1 MRIKRSWLLRNR
13 DSTFLLRP
21 STTLLVLLNISVLL
35 IKISN
40 VPLKTLEVAVTL
52 DLTSLTLRILKT
64 KEKMR
69 NIILSAQSNGRTL
82 S

>member
-69 NIILSAQSNGRTL
+69 NIILSALSNGRTL

>member
-1 MRIKRSWLLRNR
+1 MRIRRSWLLRNR

-21 STTLLVLLNISVLL
+21 STTLLVLLNISVSL

-52 DLTSLTLRILKT
+52 DLTSLMLRTLKT

-69 NIILSAQSNGRTL
+69 NIILSVLSNGRTL

>member
-1 MRIKRSWLLRNR
+1 MRNRRSWLLRNR
-13 DSTFLLRP
+13 DLTFLLRP

-69 NIILSAQSNGRTL
+69 NIILSALSNGRTL

>member
-1 MRIKRSWLLRNR
+1 MRIRRSWLLRNR

-52 DLTSLTLRILKT
+52 DLTSLTLRTLKT

-69 NIILSAQSNGRTL
+69 NIILSALSNGRTL